1 MPPLL
6 TKWKHHP
13 MRLLIISLALA
24 FLAGCSS
31 WGFPGVYR
39 INVEQGNIITQD
51 MVDQLKPGMS
61 RRQVRYILGTP
72 LVNDT
77 FNQDRWDYSY
87 VMRNGRQVLEQ
98 NTLTVF
104 FEGDELVRV
113 EGDLAPSDPAPSE
126 EPS

>member
-1 MPPLL
+1 ML
-6 TKWKHHP
+6 
-13 MRLLIISLALA
+13 S
-24 FLAGCSS
+24 
-31 WGFPGVYR
+31 
-39 INVEQGNIITQD
+39 
-51 MVDQLKPGMS
+51 QLQPEMDKKK
-61 RRQVRYILGTP
+61 VRFIMGTP
-72 LVNDT
+72 IIHDT